1 MTSRIDVLTLFPK
14 MFESPFAESIVARA
28 RVAGQIELAVHDIR
42 QWATDRHHVVDDAP
56 YGGGA
61 GMVLKPEPL
70 TRAIRATKGERG
82 HVVLMSAQGSLFDQA
97 AAHRLAQLAHLVI
110 VCGHYEGV
118 DERVIE
124 GDIDEELSI
133 GDFVVTGGELA
144 AMVVIDAVTRLVPG
158 VIEPASLTHESH
170 TEGLLEGP
178 HYTRPVEHEGRRV
191 PTVLL
196 SGDHAAI
203 ARWRRA
209 EAVRRT
215 AERRP
220 DLLDRAGLTP
230 AERARLPRPQV
241 REPVSDADLVAAYR
255 SGVGSY
261 RIATRFGISP
271 ATVRSRLRAA
281 GVRMRAPRGATR
293 GPTAAEVARLRSTG
307 LTLRELAAHFGL
319 SHVTILEGLER
330 AERTFLVHSPRV
342 EKIEVLRHGHARRAA
357 LYFLRERVG
366 KAATVREKRR

>member
-1 MTSRIDVLTLFPK
+1 MRIDVLSLFPK

-28 RVAGQIELAVHDIR
+28 RAAGKLQLAVHDIR
-42 QWATDRHHVVDDAP
+42 EWATDRHHVVDDTP

-70 TRAIRATKGERG
+70 TRAIRATKEKAG

-97 AAHRLAQLAHLVI
+97 AARRLAQLPHLVI

-124 GDIDEELSI
+124 GEVDEELSI
-133 GDFVVTGGELA
+133 GDFVLTGGELA
-144 AMVVIDAVTRLVPG
+144 AMVVIDAVARLVPD
-158 VIEPASLTHESH
+158 VIEAASLTNESH

-178 HYTRPVEHEGRRV
+178 HYTRPPEHEGRRV
-191 PTVLL
+191 PAVLL

-220 DLLDRAGLTP
+220 DLLEDAGLTP
-230 AERARLPRPQV
+230 AERARLPRPPV
-241 REPVSDADLVAAYR
+241 RDRVSDADLKAAYG

-261 RIATRFGISP
+261 RIAARFGISP
-271 ATVRSRLRAA
+271 ATVRARLRAA
-281 GVRMRAPRGATR
+281 GVRLRPPRSGQR
-293 GPTAAEVARLRSTG
+293 GPTVAEVSKMRGAG
-307 LTLRELAAHFGL
+307 LTIRELARHFGV
-319 SHVTILEGLER
+319 SHVTILDRL
-330 AERTFLVHSPRV
+330 
-342 EKIEVLRHGHARRAA
+342 K
-357 LYFLRERVG
+357 
-366 KAATVREKRR
+366 KAKR

>member
-1 MTSRIDVLTLFPK
+1 VIPRIDVLTLFPK
-14 MFESPFAESIVARA
+14 MFDSPFAESIVARA
-28 RVAGQIELAVHDIR
+28 RAGGQIEIAVHDIR
-42 QWATDRHHVVDDAP
+42 DWATDRHHVVDDAP

-82 HVVLMSAQGSLFDQA
+82 HVVLMSAQGALFDQA
-97 AAHRLAQLAHLVI
+97 AARRLAQLAHVVI

-133 GDFVVTGGELA
+133 GDFVLTGGELA
-144 AMVVIDAVTRLVPG
+144 AMVVIDAVTRLVPD
-158 VIEPASLTHESH
+158 VIEAASLEHESH

-178 HYTRPVEHEGRRV
+178 HYTRPVDHEGRRV
-191 PTVLL
+191 PAVLL

-203 ARWRRA
+203 AKWRRA

-220 DLLDRAGLTP
+220 DLIERAGLTP
-230 AERARLPRPQV
+230 AERARLPRQQAV
-241 REPVSDADLVAAYR
+241 RDRVSDADLKAAYG

-261 RIATRFGISP
+261 RIAARFGISP
-271 ATVRSRLRAA
+271 ATVRARLRAA
-281 GVRMRAPRGATR
+281 GVRLRPPRSGQR
-293 GPTAAEVARLRSTG
+293 GPTVAEVSKMRATG
-307 LTLRELAAHFGL
+307 LTVRELARHFGV
-319 SHVTILEGLER
+319 SHVTILDRL
-330 AERTFLVHSPRV
+330 
-342 EKIEVLRHGHARRAA
+342 K
-357 LYFLRERVG
+357 
-366 KAATVREKRR
+366 KAKR

>member
-1 MTSRIDVLTLFPK
+1 MTPRIDVLTLFPK

-28 RVAGQIELAVHDIR
+28 RAAGQIELAIHDIR

-70 TRAIRATKGERG
+70 TRAIRATKGERA
-82 HVVLMSAQGSLFDQA
+82 HVVLMSAQGALFDQA
-97 AAHRLAQLAHLVI
+97 AARRLAALPHVVI
-110 VCGHYEGV
+110 VCGHYEGI

-124 GDIDEELSI
+124 GDVDEELSI
-133 GDFVVTGGELA
+133 GDFVLTGGELA
-144 AMVVIDAVTRLVPG
+144 AMVVIDAVTRLVPD
-158 VIEPASLTHESH
+158 VIEAESLTHESH

-191 PTVLL
+191 PAVLL

-215 AERRP
+215 VERRP
-220 DLLDRAGLTP
+220 DLIERAGLTP
-230 AERARLPRPQV
+230 AERARLPRPPV
-241 REPVSDADLVAAYR
+241 RDRVSDADLKAAYS

-261 RIATRFGISP
+261 RIAARFGISP
-271 ATVRSRLRAA
+271 ATVRARLRAA
-281 GVRMRAPRGATR
+281 GVRLRPSRSGQR
-293 GPTAAEVARLRSTG
+293 GPTVAEVSKMRGAG
-307 LTLRELAAHFGL
+307 LTVRELARHFGV
-319 SHVTILEGLER
+319 SHVTILDRL
-330 AERTFLVHSPRV
+330 
-342 EKIEVLRHGHARRAA
+342 K
-357 LYFLRERVG
+357 
-366 KAATVREKRR
+366 KAKR